1 MRRTR
6 IFAVMLALLL
16 VLPYGMA
23 GAGGSV
29 YAANTNAS
37 RYYYS
42 QLKGDAKVIYDAMYE
57 MYVQGIFKTGTQEYD
72 LVEKGHMTSE
82 QAARYETDKD
92 ELLRQYGA
100 ARDAFYA
107 DYPDIFYVDFSN
119 LSVSW
124 SKSGDVYKVVL
135 GIGRTE
141 NYFVE
146 GFADTQQVERAEKEQ
161 DARISE
167 IVKGAKGNSSSV
179 REQVAYVYN
188 AIIDNTEYRL
198 DTNCDAGNAGHVR
211 TSYGAL
217 VKGQSL
223 CEGYARA
230 VKTVLDAMGINSVL
244 VQGNYRAPD
253 GSDNLHMWNYVQIDG
268 KWYGVDATAGDGM
281 KGTVDSGKYLLADR
295 SVMDANHKPDGVMSG
310 SGFRFTYP
318 QLTGADEGS
327 EGEEQEPET
336 DTGNTD
342 GDTDEDGY
350 EKRFDKEGL
359 LVQYRNGTES
369 EGAVGVFKVSYK
381 GMGYQNA
388 VDREG
393 VYMLARFYQYMPGT
407 GEYEVGSW
415 GYADPKPFMMPQ
427 HADALLLAN
436 GNSRYIEFAVT
447 KKAPAGPLYG
457 DDLTAEE
464 LEKNWKFQGTEAD
477 FIVSTGKLDNPKGT
491 FVPSPFARKLT
502 PNNTSFIS
510 CGKKYHIT
518 AVFNEQLVEI
528 NGQKAGYKV
537 TVKNGWSAEEN
548 SKIENFTWDGDRTVE
563 FDFTPSDQLADNY
576 ADYTFQITGL
586 QGIGSLKAPDSFI
599 YSAKIKISICA
610 HRNEGIYLNLG
621 AKPKLLEPMDIFC
634 GDWVNENNQKLRD
647 VKNIVLTA
655 SKPEVV
661 VESDPAKQSGEMLE
675 KIEGK
680 LPDECTIVKSA
691 TYDLKLMTCNENILS
706 TGSSVRLHIGF
717 PEGFGPENAGV
728 SYKAYHF
735 TRDKNGTITGV
746 EELDCIVTDKG
757 LIVTCY
763 SFSPFAVVAL
773 KGEPEA
779 DTISQKLLIMNTEG
793 GDAVFQED
801 KNNKICTIS
810 EKGQKRTIAIDA
822 KEGYRISGLYLNNIA
837 LKVTDSKSM
846 KYTVKSEDLKGGGN
860 ILDVVFV
867 KDNPKQETAPSTQ
880 DKPSAGK
887 QENQASQSGSENAA
901 SYNSAN
907 NAAGNNTVN
916 STANSQPA
924 APKTDSVPVVVLP
937 QGDGNTAVTD
947 QAAAVPPAASAT
959 PPAASTAPPKT
970 SASSAAGTTI
980 TGNIVSDAG
989 ANAAGT
995 GNDTAEALI
1004 PDTDVELE
1012 HIVLSTGEDG
1022 MDLVV
1027 LPADAAASDKEQP
1040 GMLGIL
1046 LKVLI
1051 GVVAVS
1057 MVAVAVV
1064 GFIQFRR
1071 DRYDSE

>member
-42 QLKGDAKVIYDAMYE
+42 QLKGDAKIIYDAMYE

-119 LSVSW
+119 LSVSM

-342 GDTDEDGY
+342 KDTDEEGY

-359 LVQYRNGTES
+359 LVQYRDGTES

-381 GMGYQNA
+381 GMGYQDA
-388 VDREG
+388 VDKEG
-393 VYMLARFYQYMPGT
+393 VYILSRFYQYLPGS

-415 GYADPKPFMMPQ
+415 GYSDPKPFAMPQ
-427 HADALLLAN
+427 LKDALILAN

-763 SFSPFAVVAL
+763 SFSPFAVVAF

>member
-135 GIGRTE
+135 RIGRSE

-801 KNNKICTIS
+801 KNNKICTMS
-810 EKGQKRTIAIDA
+810 EKGQTRTIDIKA

>member
-1 MRRTR
+1 M
-6 IFAVMLALLL
+6 
-16 VLPYGMA
+16 
-23 GAGGSV
+23 
-29 YAANTNAS
+29 
-37 RYYYS
+37 
-42 QLKGDAKVIYDAMYE
+42 
-57 MYVQGIFKTGTQEYD
+57 QGIFKTGTQEYD
-72 LVEKGHMTSE
+72 LVEKGYMTSE

-119 LSVSW
+119 LSVSM

-318 QLTGADEGS
+318 QLSGPEGGS
-327 EGEEQEPET
+327 EGEEPEP

-924 APKTDSVPVVVLP
+924 APKTDNVPVVVLP

>member
-42 QLKGDAKVIYDAMYE
+42 QLKGDAKAIYDAMYE

-82 QAARYETDKD
+82 QAARYETNTD

-124 SKSGDVYKVVL
+124 SKDGDVYKVVL
-135 GIGRTE
+135 RIGRTE

-295 SVMDANHKPDGVMSG
+295 SVMDSNHKPNGVMSG

-342 GDTDEDGY
+342 KDTDEEGY

-359 LVQYRNGTES
+359 LVQYRDGTES

-381 GMGYQNA
+381 GMGYQDA
-388 VDREG
+388 VDKEG
-393 VYMLARFYQYMPGT
+393 VYILSRFYQYLPGS

-415 GYADPKPFMMPQ
+415 GYSDPKPFAMPQ
-427 HADALLLAN
+427 LKDALILAN

-464 LEKNWKFQGTEAD
+464 LEKNWKFQGTEED

-491 FVPSPFARKLT
+491 FVPAPFARKLT

-599 YSAKIKISICA
+599 YSAKTKISICA

-661 VESDPAKQSGEMLE
+661 VESDPAKQSGEMLKE
-675 KIEGK
+675 IEGK

-801 KNNKICTIS
+801 KNNKICTMS
-810 EKGQKRTIAIDA
+810 EKGQTRTIAIDA
-822 KEGYRISGLYLNNIA
+822 KEGYRISGLYLNGNA
-837 LKVTDSKSM
+837 LKVTGSRSM

-860 ILDVVFV
+860 ILDVTFV

-901 SYNSAN
+901 SYNAAN

-924 APKTDSVPVVVLP
+924 APKTDNVPVVVLP

-970 SASSAAGTTI
+970 SAPSAAGTTI
-980 TGNIVSDAG
+980 TGNVVAD

-1027 LPADAAASDKEQP
+1027 LPADAAASGKEQP

-1051 GVVAVS
+1051 GVIAVS

>member
-42 QLKGDAKVIYDAMYE
+42 QLKGDAKIIYDAMYE

-124 SKSGDVYKVVL
+124 SKDGDVYKVVL

-167 IVKGAKGNSSSV
+167 IVKGAKGKSSSV

-318 QLTGADEGS
+318 QLTGAAEGS

-336 DTGNTD
+336 DT

-464 LEKNWKFQGTEAD
+464 LEKNWKFQGTEED

-599 YSAKIKISICA
+599 YSAKTKISICA

-735 TRDKNGTITGV
+735 TRSKDGTITGV

-801 KNNKICTIS
+801 KNNKICTMS

-846 KYTVKSEDLKGGGN
+846 KYTVKSEDLQGGGN
-860 ILDVVFV
+860 ILDVTFA

-924 APKTDSVPVVVLP
+924 APKTDNVPVVVLP

-1027 LPADAAASDKEQP
+1027 LPADAAASGKEQP
-1040 GMLGIL
+1040 EMLGIL

-1051 GVVAVS
+1051 GVIAVS

>member
-42 QLKGDAKVIYDAMYE
+42 QLKGDAKIIYDAMYE

-119 LSVSW
+119 LSVSM

-318 QLTGADEGS
+318 QLSGPEGGS
-327 EGEEQEPET
+327 EGEEPEP

-477 FIVSTGKLDNPKGT
+477 FIVSTGKLDNPRGT

-924 APKTDSVPVVVLP
+924 APKTDNVPVVVLP

>member
-1 MRRTR
+1 
-6 IFAVMLALLL
+6 MLALLL